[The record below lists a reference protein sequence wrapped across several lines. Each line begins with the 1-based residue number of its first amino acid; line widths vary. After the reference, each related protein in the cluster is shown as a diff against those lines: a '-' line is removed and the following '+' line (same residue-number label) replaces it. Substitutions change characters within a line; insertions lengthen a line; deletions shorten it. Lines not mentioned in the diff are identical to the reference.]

1 MTGSACCNILACKY
15 IAGKHCGD
23 PRVKLD
29 DCIFFQLAKAS
40 QMGNRFLNHKVSEL
54 NITPVQ
60 AMILGAL
67 HVEDRITSSELGRK
81 TELDSATLTGIIDRL
96 EAAQLIERK
105 GNPADRRSIQ
115 IHLTD
120 QGRAM
125 GAEAARVIA
134 EANVEFMANLS
145 EDENSELRRLVA
157 KLRASAARS

>member
-1 MTGSACCNILACKY
+1 L
-15 IAGKHCGD
+15 
-23 PRVKLD
+23 KLE

-40 QMGNRFLNHKVSEL
+40 QTANRFLNHKVSEL

-125 GAEAARVIA
+125 GTEAVRVIA
-134 EANVEFMANLS
+134 EANVEFLANIS
-145 EDENSELRRLVA
+145 ASENSELRRLIA
-157 KLRASAARS
+157 KLRASAAKS